1 MPIKHDWPARDA
13 DDVKERALK
22 FKEHDPFPKIPTA
35 LLSSA
40 EIEAYA
46 RVTGMLNPFDA
57 KCLKSASY
65 EAHIGGSFILWD
77 ENAERIEKVVGRNEN
92 ITLPANS
99 ISFIQVEPDFRL
111 PDYIAIRFNLRI
123 THVHR
128 GILLGTGPLV
138 DPGFQGKLLI
148 PLHNLT
154 ASDYLI
160 NTREALI
167 WIEFTKTTFRF
178 EPGEG
183 DVHYQGEFREFPQDK
198 MWLTPDEYLR
208 KANGTEPIRSSI
220 PDAIRGAAQA
230 AKSAR
235 NINVFGA
242 LAGLIALAAVVVGGY
257 QVVTS
262 TLSLVSETSENLA
275 RIESNQKELKSK
287 MLSTLSAND
296 QTDETIHA
304 LRTAI
309 DALEASID
317 RLVDEGT
324 GSNARIKA
332 LEERG
337 IDKQGEQQ

>member
-22 FKEHDPFPKIPTA
+22 FKKHDPFPKIPTA

-46 RVTGMLNPFDA
+46 RVTGMLDPFDP
-57 KCLKSASY
+57 KSLKSASY
-65 EAHIGGSFILWD
+65 EAHIGGRFIMWD
-77 ENAERIEKVVGRNEN
+77 ENGKRITKLVGRNEN
-92 ITLPANS
+92 LTLPANS
-99 ISFIQVEPDFRL
+99 ISFIQIEPDFRL

-154 ASDYLI
+154 ASPYSI
-160 NTREALI
+160 NTKEALI
-167 WIEFTKTTFRF
+167 WIEFTKTTFGF
-178 EPGEG
+178 KPGEE
-183 DVHYQGEFREFPQDK
+183 DAHYQGEFYGFPQDK

-220 PDAIRGAAQA
+220 PDAIRGAAKA
-230 AKSAR
+230 AARAR
-235 NINVFGA
+235 NINLVGGV
-242 LAGLIALAAVVVGGY
+242 AGLIALVALVIGGY

-262 TLSLVSETSENLA
+262 TLGLVSETSENLA
-275 RIESNQKELKSK
+275 RIESNQKEVKSK
-287 MLSTLSAND
+287 LLSTLSAD
-296 QTDETIHA
+296 DERDETIHA
-304 LRTAI
+304 LRTTI
-309 DALEASID
+309 HALEASID

-324 GSNARIKA
+324 GFKTRIEA

-337 IDKQGEQQ
+337 IDKQDEQQ